1 MAVNSLNY
9 DLHIHTEYCG
19 HAGGMTV
26 DVICKRADELGLETI
41 AITDHISQPNDIEII
56 KRIGDE
62 VSRIETNCKVIVGAE
77 VDVDAEYDDGR
88 LVTGALDDIDYVIA
102 GFHYVPLIGTY
113 PHGPD
118 DCEMQADEF
127 MKVWQKSLL
136 GIVSNPKIDTL
147 AHPGRLLA
155 FSVDLDVF
163 FDDALCV
170 FDDAAKLSA
179 KNNIAWEINELT
191 YFRMDRRFDEH
202 FYKISK
208 LALDHG
214 VKLVFGTD
222 SHFPESIGKSEYA
235 NNIIERLGAENI
247 STPGGMGLIK

>member
-19 HAGGMTV
+19 HAQGMSV
-26 DVICKRADELGLETI
+26 EKICKRADEIGLETI
-41 AITDHISQPNDIEII
+41 AITDHIFRPKDVDVI
-56 KRIGDE
+56 KHIRDE
-62 VSRIETNCKVIVGAE
+62 VSQIKTNCKVIVGAE
-77 VDVDAEYDDGR
+77 VDVNFEYDDGR
-88 LVTGALDDIDYVIA
+88 LVTDALDDIDYIIA

-118 DCEMQADEF
+118 DCEMAPDEF
-127 MKVWQKSLL
+127 FKVWQKSLL

-155 FSVDLDVF
+155 SSVDLDIF
-163 FDDALCV
+163 FDDALGI
-170 FDDAAKLSA
+170 FDEAAKLSA

-191 YFRMDRRFDEH
+191 YFRQQAQVEK
-202 FYKISK
+202 FYEISK

-222 SHFPESIGKSEYA
+222 SHFPESIGQSNYA
-235 NNIIERLGAENI
+235 DDIIKRLGTENI
-247 STPGGMGLIK
+247 STPGDLGLIK